1 MSEDDEQDD
10 DEYCTTS
17 DGDELVTHYTCELH
31 HCNTCNY
38 CFTLVISY
46 LPICII

>member
-31 HCNTCNY
+31 HCYNCNY